1 MNNEIYEKLI
11 NITDKQNVLIDEPMK
26 NHTTFKVGGSAD
38 YYVIPQNIT
47 EAAEIVRLLLR
58 YNIPYYVVGNG
69 SNLLVSDDGFRGV
82 IISISKGLDYI
93 NIDGN
98 ELTVGAGALLSK
110 VASVAI
116 NNGLK
121 GLVFASGIP
130 GSIGGAVVMNAGA
143 YGGEMKDVIKE
154 VTLFDIATSEIV
166 TLSNEDMKFSYRNS
180 VVKSHQYIVLSA
192 VITCENGNVEELKA
206 EAVELATKRKEKQPL
221 EYPSAGSTFKRPE
234 GYFAG
239 KLIEDAGLK
248 GYCVGGA
255 QVSQKHSGFV
265 INKGGATATDIITL
279 INDVRA
285 KVYSEYGVVLEPE
298 VCMLGN
304 DLDINSMGCK

>member
-38 YYVIPQNIT
+38 YFVIPQNIT

-82 IISISKGLDYI
+82 IISVSKGLDYI

-180 VVKSHQYIVLSA
+180 VVKSHPYIVLSA

-206 EAVELATKRKEKQPL
+206 EATELATKRKEKQPL

-304 DLDINSMGCK
+304 DLDINSIGCK